1 MNGQIIEGKYYEEE
15 LLKSVFDF
23 ETDNKVLE
31 SLNIREPASQI
42 DLSS

>member
-1 MNGQIIEGKYYEEE
+1 MNDEIIEGKYYEEE

-31 SLNIREPASQI
+31 SLNIRGPASQI